1 MNEALWA
8 FGRASGAVSLGLFT
22 LSVVL
27 GILVRSG
34 RPLLVLPRFSLVLV
48 HRNIALLA
56 VVFLGLHVGSLLL
69 DPLAQL
75 RAADVV
81 VPFMGSFKPFWQGL
95 GTLALDLAAA
105 IAVTS
110 LLRRRLGP
118 RVFRTVHWATYAL
131 WPVAMAHAIGNGTD
145 GTSTWFLGLALAAS
159 GAVAAAVLWRLSA
172 GFIET
177 ARHRQES
184 RV

>member
-34 RPLLVLPRFSLVLV
+34 RPLFVLPRFSLVLV

-69 DPLAQL
+69 DPFAQL

-118 RVFRTVHWATYAL
+118 RVFRTVHGTTYAL
-131 WPVAMAHAIGNGTD
+131 WPVAVAHALGNGTD
-145 GTSTWFLGLALAAS
+145 GTSTWFLGLALAAF

>member
-8 FGRASGAVSLGLFT
+8 VGRASGAVSLGLFT

-34 RPLLVLPRFSLVLV
+34 RPLLVLPRFSLALV

-75 RAADVV
+75 RAADAV
-81 VPFMGSFKPFWQGL
+81 VPFMGTFKPFWQGL

-131 WPVAMAHAIGNGTD
+131 WPVAVAHAIGNGTD
-145 GTSTWFLGLALAAS
+145 GASRWFLGLALAAS
-159 GAVAAAVLWRLSA
+159 GAVAAAVLWRLTA
-172 GFIET
+172 GFLET

-184 RV
+184 RA